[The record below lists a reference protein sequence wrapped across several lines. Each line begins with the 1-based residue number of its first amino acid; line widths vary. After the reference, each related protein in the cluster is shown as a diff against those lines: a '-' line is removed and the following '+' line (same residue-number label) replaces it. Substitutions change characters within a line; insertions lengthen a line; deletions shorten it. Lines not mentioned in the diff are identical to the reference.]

1 MTMLLLVLAIAALLM
16 LRVPVAFAFLGPCLA
31 YLVIDG
37 QSLGLSM
44 RTIVNGVS
52 SFPLL
57 AVPLFVLVG
66 TTASRAGIADRIF
79 DLALAL
85 LGRVR
90 GSLGYVNVG
99 LSLGFSWISGT
110 AVADAA
116 YEAKVQ
122 IPVMLSK
129 GYSRPFSLGVTGASS
144 LISPVMPP
152 SIPAVIYAGIAT
164 VSTGALFAASVVPA
178 LLMSL
183 GLCIVVYILC
193 RSKPELDGEPFNW
206 KRLGRAAQRAIGA
219 MAAPILILGGILGGF
234 FTPTEAAAV
243 GAAYMFILGFAYRT
257 LKVKDLPSIFR
268 ETVVTTA
275 AILIIIASASL
286 VGWILA
292 IERVPQQVA
301 AAMLSVADN
310 PTMFL
315 ALTALLMLVLGTVL
329 DAVAALVITV
339 PILLPIGLQIGVD
352 PIVLGVVLIVS
363 LMIGLLTPPVGTVL
377 YVLSSATGAK
387 IGEVFRGTRPFF
399 IPLVAVV
406 VIVIV
411 FPGLVMWLPN
421 LLGL

>member
-1 MTMLLLVLAIAALLM
+1 MTMLLLALAIAALLM
-16 LRVPVAFAFLGPCLA
+16 LRVPVAFAFLGPCLG
-31 YLVIDG
+31 YLAIEG
-37 QSLGLSM
+37 QSLGLPM
-44 RTIVNGVS
+44 RTIVNGIA

-66 TTASRAGIADRIF
+66 TTATRAGIADRIF
-79 DLALAL
+79 DFALAI

-99 LSLGFSWISGT
+99 FSLGFSWISGT

-116 YEAKVQ
+116 AMAKVQ
-122 IPVMLSK
+122 LPVMEAK
-129 GYSRPFSLGVTGASS
+129 GYSRRFSLGVTGASS

-152 SIPAVIYAGIAT
+152 SIPAVVYAGIAT

-178 LLMSL
+178 LLMAF
-183 GLCIVVYILC
+183 GLCIVVYVLC
-193 RSKPELDGEPFNW
+193 RSKPELEGEPFNW
-206 KRLGRAAQRAIGA
+206 SRLGRAARRAIGA
-219 MAAPILILGGILGGF
+219 LFAPVIILGGILGGF

-243 GAAYMFILGFAYRT
+243 GAAYMFILGFSYRS
-257 LKVKDLPSIFR
+257 LKLKDLPVIFR
-268 ETVVTTA
+268 ETAVTTA

-286 VGWILA
+286 LGWILA
-292 IERVPQQVA
+292 MERVPQQIA
-301 AAMLSVADN
+301 STMLSLTDSPMV
-310 PTMFL
+310 FL
-315 ALTALLMLVLGTVL
+315 ALSALLMLVLGTVI

-339 PILLPIGLQIGVD
+339 PIMLPIAMQVGVD
-352 PIVLGVVLIVS
+352 PIVLGVVMIIS

-399 IPLVAVV
+399 IPLVTVVVV
-406 VIVIV
+406 VIVV
-411 FPGLVMWLPN
+411 PGAVMWLPN